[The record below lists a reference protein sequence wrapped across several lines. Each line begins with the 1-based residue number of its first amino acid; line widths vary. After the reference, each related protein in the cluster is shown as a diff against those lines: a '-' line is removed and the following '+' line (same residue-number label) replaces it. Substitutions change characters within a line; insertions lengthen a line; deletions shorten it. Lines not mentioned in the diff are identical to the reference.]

1 MNRNDQNFLVQK
13 IRTQYTEKQHTQLD
27 ALKALDA
34 KVKRPVYVF
43 SYLFGSISAIVMG
56 CGMSLVMT
64 DIGTTLGMTNTM
76 VPGIIVGVVGMI
88 MAIVNYPIYKGLL
101 YTRKK
106 EYADQ
111 IMQLASSTRRLSNM
125 KKTRILSILTAAMI
139 MVSSV
144 ATYAVWDTVTVESRE
159 NTVTMRNPVTVS
171 DSTSEQSISADAGTL
186 DPASVTASG
195 TVKFTVENTD
205 DIAKKLTLQESI
217 EASEKLLEST
227 DYSIVF
233 SGDGVVGKTDS
244 SVTNGQEEY
253 NYTITFTE
261 SGLSKLK
268 TNANACKIKVTATLS

>member
-1 MNRNDQNFLVQK
+1 
-13 IRTQYTEKQHTQLD
+13 
-27 ALKALDA
+27 
-34 KVKRPVYVF
+34 
-43 SYLFGSISAIVMG
+43 
-56 CGMSLVMT
+56 
-64 DIGTTLGMTNTM
+64 
-76 VPGIIVGVVGMI
+76 
-88 MAIVNYPIYKGLL
+88 
-101 YTRKK
+101 
-106 EYADQ
+106 
-111 IMQLASSTRRLSNM
+111 M
-125 KKTRILSILTAAMI
+125 KKKRILSILTAAMI

-171 DSTSEQSISADAGTL
+171 DSTTEQSISADAGTL

-227 DYSIVF
+227 DYSIEF

-268 TNANACKIKVTATLS
+268 TNSNACKIKVTATLS

>member
-1 MNRNDQNFLVQK
+1 
-13 IRTQYTEKQHTQLD
+13 
-27 ALKALDA
+27 
-34 KVKRPVYVF
+34 
-43 SYLFGSISAIVMG
+43 
-56 CGMSLVMT
+56 
-64 DIGTTLGMTNTM
+64 
-76 VPGIIVGVVGMI
+76 
-88 MAIVNYPIYKGLL
+88 
-101 YTRKK
+101 
-106 EYADQ
+106 
-111 IMQLASSTRRLSNM
+111 M

-233 SGDGVVGKTDS
+233 SGDSVVGKTDS